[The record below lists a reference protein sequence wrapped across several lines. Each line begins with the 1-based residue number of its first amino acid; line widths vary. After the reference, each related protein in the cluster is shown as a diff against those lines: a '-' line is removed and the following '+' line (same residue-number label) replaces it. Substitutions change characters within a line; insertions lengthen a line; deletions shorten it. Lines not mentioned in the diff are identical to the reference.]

1 MPPPLLLLR
10 DISLTFGVTPTRRRR
25 GALTNF
31 HLYPSRLDF
40 TDRHISGFEALIP
53 SVRRTPGS
61 AYWWPFPA

>member
-1 MPPPLLLLR
+1 LR
-10 DISLTFGVTPTRRRR
+10 LRGIGDDRAEKQTCRRR

-40 TDRHISGFEALIP
+40 TDRDISGFEAPIP